1 MIQPD
6 EIIDKAQRLY
16 PKAVAA
22 ILEASSPPQSGH
34 LTQSNQSEQ
43 PSFFPYRMPCNLKA
57 PESHAELIRQVERLR
72 QKSKAIV
79 GYGYSV
85 QYQPRRSRDHGENE
99 FPEAI
104 FIETMQ
110 DLVKLIRKSD
120 EYRGLMKAVEL
131 IRVQF
136 PQLESWIQSNWR
148 KIIPASEEI
157 PHLLA
162 VTQWLIANPRPNCF
176 PREIP
181 LAISTKLV
189 ETNWA
194 LLASWWDLLLAPSDI
209 DYGCDPRDYAQRYGF
224 RWVEPHLLVRLLD
237 PAIQQQWQVP
247 FVEFSVPARRL
258 GQMIEGSTCLQR
270 VFILENKVNQLTLP
284 AMPRTIA
291 LGGLGFG
298 VTQLHQLSSLSTI
311 EIIYWG
317 DLDVEGFQVLSTLR
331 SNFPRVRSWLMD
343 RETLDTFHDLTI
355 AGNNS
360 QIDPPI
366 HLTSD
371 ESTVF
376 HYLRQHNLR
385 LEQERIPQKYVLD
398 RLALFV
404 PFCF

>member
-6 EIIDKAQRLY
+6 EIFDKAQRLY

-22 ILEASSPPQSGH
+22 VLEASQTAHSD
-34 LTQSNQSEQ
+34 Q

-57 PESHAELIRQVERLR
+57 PESHAELIRQVDRLR
-72 QKSKAIV
+72 QKSKATL

-110 DLVKLIRKSD
+110 DLVKLVRKSD
-120 EYRGLMKAVEL
+120 EYHSLMKAAEL
-131 IRVQF
+131 IRAQL

-148 KIIPASEEI
+148 KIIPACEEM

-162 VTQWLIANPRPNCF
+162 VTQWLITNPRPNCF

-237 PAIQQQWQVP
+237 PTIQQQWQVP
-247 FVEFSVPARRL
+247 FDEFSVPARRL
-258 GQMIEGSTCLQR
+258 GQLIDNSTCLQR

-284 AMPRTIA
+284 PMPQTIA

-298 VTQLHQLSSLSTI
+298 VTQLHQLSSLSTS

-360 QIDPPI
+360 QIETPI

-371 ESTVF
+371 ESAVF
-376 HYLRQHNLR
+376 HYIRQHNLR
-385 LEQERIPQKYVLD
+385 LEQERIPQKYVLG
-398 RLALFV
+398 RLALCSLLFLG
-404 PFCF
+404 

>member
-1 MIQPD
+1 MIHPD

-16 PKAVAA
+16 PKAIAA
-22 ILEASSPPQSGH
+22 MLEASQSA
-34 LTQSNQSEQ
+34 QI
-43 PSFFPYRMPCNLKA
+43 PFFPYRMPCNLKA
-57 PESHAELIRQVERLR
+57 PESHAELIRQVDQLR
-72 QKSKAIV
+72 QKSKANI
-79 GYGYSV
+79 GYGYTV

-104 FIETMQ
+104 LIETMQ
-110 DLVKLIRKSD
+110 DLVKLVRKSN
-120 EYRGLMKAVEL
+120 EFCGLMKAVEL
-131 IRVQF
+131 IRAQF

-148 KIIPASEEI
+148 KIIPASADM

-162 VTQWLIANPRPNCF
+162 VTQWLIDHPRPNCF

-194 LLASWWDLLLAPSDI
+194 LLASWWDLLLAPTDI

-237 PAIQQQWQVP
+237 PEIQQHWQVP
-247 FVEFSVPARRL
+247 FEEFSIPARRL
-258 GQMIEGSTCLQR
+258 GMLIEEATCLQR

-284 AMPRTIA
+284 PLPKTIA

-298 VTQLHQLSSLSTI
+298 VTQLHQLSSLSTF

-360 QIDPPI
+360 KIDPPI
-366 HLTSD
+366 HLTQE
-371 ESTVF
+371 ESAVF
-376 HYLRQHNLR
+376 LHIRQHNLR
-385 LEQERIPQKYVLD
+385 LEQERIPQEYVLD
-398 RLALFV
+398 RLALG
-404 PFCF
+404 